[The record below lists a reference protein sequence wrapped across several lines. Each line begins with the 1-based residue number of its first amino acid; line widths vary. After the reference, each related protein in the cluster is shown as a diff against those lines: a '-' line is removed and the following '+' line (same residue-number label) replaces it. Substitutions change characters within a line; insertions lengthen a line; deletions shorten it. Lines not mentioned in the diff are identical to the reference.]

1 MPVSER
7 EKTVRDEIIA
17 IGKKLYDLRLVAARA
32 ENVSARLD
40 ENTILITASGASL
53 GSLSVDD
60 IVKVDLTR
68 ES

>member
-1 MPVSER
+1 MSER

-17 IGKKLYDLRLVAARA
+17 IGKKLYSLCLVIARA
-32 ENVSARLD
+32 GNVSARLD